1 MLRALASVLQR
12 GLFYTLRLY
21 LSSDASFRGG
31 PAERAAAEER
41 ERLQRQG
48 EQEAERLKL
57 QMQEEAEQRRQEA
70 LAAAEELKKKVWS
83 MWTPNAF
90 SKINVLQIKAKP
102 RTPPPVDEAAERERA
117 ALGDKIS
124 QLQERMRQRKE
135 ELAKQKESE
144 SQAAA
149 SGPSLSELEK
159 QKMEKMRQFIAQA
172 RDAKGIPPG
181 QSALSGLSKP
191 SMLAPLGGVAEGLFV
206 MSVSPTELQRCQLRS
221 AFTGS
226 RCIIM
231 FTTVQVAAKNCWN
244 LLVLFVPHLHYPH
257 CDRL

>member
-1 MLRALASVLQR
+1 L
-12 GLFYTLRLY
+12 
-21 LSSDASFRGG
+21 
-31 PAERAAAEER
+31 EK
-41 ERLQRQG
+41 ERLQRQA
-48 EQEAERLKL
+48 EQEADRVRL

-83 MWTPNAF
+83 LRTSNAR
-90 SKINVLQIKAKP
+90 SLLHILQVKAKP

-144 SQAAA
+144 IQAAA
-149 SGPSLSELEK
+149 AGPSLSELEK

-181 QSALSGLSKP
+181 QSAISGLHKP
-191 SMLAPLGGVAEGLFV
+191 GMLSPLGGIGEGILILQPLQNIPKSTV
-206 MSVSPTELQRCQLRS
+206 LLLSSHTNVHASVGGGKKLLEPLAALRPPPS
-221 AFTGS
+221 LPPL
-226 RCIIM
+226 R
-231 FTTVQVAAKNCWN
+231 
-244 LLVLFVPHLHYPH
+244 
-257 CDRL
+257 